1 MEEIVPVET
10 ASVSG
15 PNPSSCVYT
24 VTSEAGLTSTGYYTI
39 LPTVATMC
47 ICDSTVMAGM
57 NTVTGTSSTS
67 YLVCAVP
74 SRITISTMEPAV
86 ASTTPTATTTTPP
99 PINTSSAAYKA
110 CENDLGASSCSENDP
125 KCLRNQCT
133 ANPNCRSSGYDCS
146 TVG

>member
-1 MEEIVPVET
+1 MVPVET
-10 ASVSG
+10 SSVSG

-39 LPTVATMC
+39 QPTVATMC
-47 ICDSTVMAGM
+47 ICDSTVMAGI

-74 SRITISTMEPAV
+74 SQITISTMGPAV
-86 ASTTPTATTTTPP
+86 ASTTPTATTTAPP
-99 PINTSSAAYKA
+99 PVNTSSAAYEA
-110 CENDLGASSCSENDP
+110 CENDLGATSCGENDLT
-125 KCLRNQCT
+125 CLRNQCT
-133 ANPNCRSSGYDCS
+133 ADSNCQSSGYDCS